1 MIKTKT
7 ACSSTDAEAC
17 LIVCA
22 NPIYNVVDNSVLLAT
37 VNIFGEAGEGE
48 CRVVSA
54 LSLGSGLI
62 VDPEND
68 GCGDADRG
76 HKGMGTAVVAG
87 VDAPPVF

>member
-1 MIKTKT
+1 MQPF
-7 ACSSTDAEAC
+7 TDG
-17 LIVCA
+17 IVMT
-22 NPIYNVVDNSVLLAT
+22 NNV
-37 VNIFGEAGEGE
+37 
-48 CRVVSA
+48 
-54 LSLGSGLI
+54 GSGLI